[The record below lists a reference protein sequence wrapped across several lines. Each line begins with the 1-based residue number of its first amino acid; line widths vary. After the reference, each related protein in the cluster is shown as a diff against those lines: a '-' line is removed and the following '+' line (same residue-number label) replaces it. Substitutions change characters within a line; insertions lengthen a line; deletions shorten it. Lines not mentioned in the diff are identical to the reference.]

1 VKYFQNNYPEVK
13 LKLYANTVSALDAVS
28 RGDADAYAGNRV
40 VAAYLMGE
48 NFINN
53 LRIHGS
59 LSKPA
64 SALAIGVRKD
74 RPLLRNILQS
84 ALDDIST
91 EEHWDILNRWVHAR
105 KEGDGLQESVM
116 LTTEELKWLSEHKEI
131 EIGIDGNWPPIDF
144 TNENGEHAG
153 ITADYL
159 SMLGKR
165 LGVRFIPRKSPNF
178 KSMLGKVMD
187 GELKVGATISYNEE
201 RAEKLYFSK
210 PFYHVHK
217 VIIARKDSKG
227 ISSINDLHGRSVA
240 IEDGFLTM
248 KQLQEKHPGIELRP
262 VASTLKALQAVSWGD
277 ADAYVGNQAVADWIQ
292 RQNQLVNL
300 RIVGD
305 PGLGSGPQNFAVSK
319 TAPDWKPLIGIID
332 KVLASITEEERSRI
346 EQRWIGERE
355 AKRKLPRVMLTE
367 QEKQW
372 LQEHKS
378 IRLGVDA
385 NWAPVEFID
394 TDGEYKGLSAD
405 YMAVFS
411 EQLGINFVRPKRM
424 PWTEVLSG
432 LENRSL
438 DVAPMIS
445 RTPEREAYLNY
456 TKSYLD
462 FPSVIFNRRGS
473 ARLRGVEDLA
483 RKKVAAVE
491 GYSITKRLHQDH
503 PLVELQYYKDP
514 KEALRAVSVGK
525 ADAYVGSLAVGGY
538 LIGQEGLTNLQV
550 AAPTDYSR
558 SYGIGVRKD
567 WPELVGILNKA
578 IDTLDDELRND
589 IYRRWSTVK
598 YEKHVDY
605 TLVWQILGAAALV
618 FIIGSVWALQ
628 IRRSRQVI
636 QEGRERLELTLK
648 SAHLGAWEARVNA
661 EGLLELSYDETF
673 YLQHGIP
680 ATMKNL
686 SLEDLY
692 GYVEKEDLP
701 AMQAEMKRFLQS
713 DDKDFSFEYR
723 VRDQD
728 RWLYS
733 KGHTMECGE
742 SGRPKY
748 IVGITQDITERRKAN
763 EALRQASRFKSEF
776 LANMSHEI
784 RTPMN
789 AIIGLGH
796 LLTRTSLA
804 PKQSDYVHKI
814 QISAQSLLGIID
826 DILDFSKIE
835 AGRLNIESIGF
846 LFDGIFENLSIMAA
860 TRIGDSPIEFL
871 YDFDTNIPP
880 MLEGDPYRIGQILTN
895 LVSNAVKFTEQGS
908 IVVRVRSKESG
919 EGKVRLRFEVE
930 DTGIGIDPDKLDS
943 LFDPFIQADGSTTR
957 EYGGTGLGLSICQK
971 LCTLMGGTIGA
982 ESSPG
987 EGSLFYFELPLL
999 YSMTQTLPV
1008 PRPDLREL
1016 KVLLVDDNP
1025 VALNV
1030 LGEMLESMTFQV
1042 SLAGSGNE
1050 ALASLDKPDYECDL
1064 VLLDWRLPDIDGI
1077 EVSDRIN
1084 EKFGDQRP
1092 VVILI
1097 TAYGREVLESDVSE
1111 KHLDGILIK
1120 PLTPS
1125 QLFDAIIRAL
1135 DSRYSD
1141 SSSIDPLQ
1149 QLPEQERLQGK
1160 VLLVEDNEIN
1170 QQVAKELLEQM
1181 GLSVDTA
1188 DDGAQA
1194 VHYITAQQRP
1204 DLVLMDVQMP
1214 VMDGY
1219 EATRQIRKLPDMA
1232 DMPIFAMTANALVG
1246 DADKSAQAGMNGH
1259 IAKPVDPEEL
1269 FRTLSEH
1276 LASTAPSPT
1285 ETTKKTAWS
1294 APEESYPGIDLQRGI
1309 QQVGG
1314 NPDFYLKL
1322 LGDFLSNHGGCVSE
1336 LEELLTVSSFEEAR
1350 RSAHTIKGVAGN
1362 IGAYDLQQAATELE
1376 ASLAAGELSAEE
1388 LLRDYSQASETLFG
1402 TIRTILAASDE
1413 PGADKG
1419 RQ

>member
-1 VKYFQNNYPEVK
+1 
-13 LKLYANTVSALDAVS
+13 
-28 RGDADAYAGNRV
+28 
-40 VAAYLMGE
+40 
-48 NFINN
+48 
-53 LRIHGS
+53 
-59 LSKPA
+59 
-64 SALAIGVRKD
+64 
-74 RPLLRNILQS
+74 
-84 ALDDIST
+84 
-91 EEHWDILNRWVHAR
+91 
-105 KEGDGLQESVM
+105 
-116 LTTEELKWLSEHKEI
+116 
-131 EIGIDGNWPPIDF
+131 
-144 TNENGEHAG
+144 
-153 ITADYL
+153 
-159 SMLGKR
+159 
-165 LGVRFIPRKSPNF
+165 
-178 KSMLGKVMD
+178 
-187 GELKVGATISYNEE
+187 
-201 RAEKLYFSK
+201 
-210 PFYHVHK
+210 
-217 VIIARKDSKG
+217 
-227 ISSINDLHGRSVA
+227 
-240 IEDGFLTM
+240 
-248 KQLQEKHPGIELRP
+248 
-262 VASTLKALQAVSWGD
+262 
-277 ADAYVGNQAVADWIQ
+277 
-292 RQNQLVNL
+292 
-300 RIVGD
+300 
-305 PGLGSGPQNFAVSK
+305 
-319 TAPDWKPLIGIID
+319 
-332 KVLASITEEERSRI
+332 
-346 EQRWIGERE
+346 
-355 AKRKLPRVMLTE
+355 
-367 QEKQW
+367 
-372 LQEHKS
+372 
-378 IRLGVDA
+378 
-385 NWAPVEFID
+385 
-394 TDGEYKGLSAD
+394 
-405 YMAVFS
+405 
-411 EQLGINFVRPKRM
+411 
-424 PWTEVLSG
+424 
-432 LENRSL
+432 
-438 DVAPMIS
+438 
-445 RTPEREAYLNY
+445 
-456 TKSYLD
+456 
-462 FPSVIFNRRGS
+462 
-473 ARLRGVEDLA
+473 
-483 RKKVAAVE
+483 
-491 GYSITKRLHQDH
+491 
-503 PLVELQYYKDP
+503 
-514 KEALRAVSVGK
+514 
-525 ADAYVGSLAVGGY
+525 
-538 LIGQEGLTNLQV
+538 
-550 AAPTDYSR
+550 
-558 SYGIGVRKD
+558 
-567 WPELVGILNKA
+567 
-578 IDTLDDELRND
+578 
-589 IYRRWSTVK
+589 
-598 YEKHVDY
+598 
-605 TLVWQILGAAALV
+605 
-618 FIIGSVWALQ
+618 
-628 IRRSRQVI
+628 
-636 QEGRERLELTLK
+636 
-648 SAHLGAWEARVNA
+648 
-661 EGLLELSYDETF
+661 
-673 YLQHGIP
+673 
-680 ATMKNL
+680 
-686 SLEDLY
+686 
-692 GYVEKEDLP
+692 
-701 AMQAEMKRFLQS
+701 
-713 DDKDFSFEYR
+713 
-723 VRDQD
+723 
-728 RWLYS
+728 
-733 KGHTMECGE
+733 MECGE
-742 SGRPKY
+742 SGQPKY

-763 EALRQASRFKSEF
+763 EALELASRFKSEF

-796 LLTRTSLA
+796 LLTRTSLV

-846 LFDGIFENLSIMAA
+846 RFDEVFENLSIMAA

-908 IVVRVRSKESG
+908 IVVRVRSKEGG

-1064 VLLDWRLPDIDGI
+1064 VLLDWRLPDLDGI

-1135 DSRYSD
+1135 DSRCAD
-1141 SSSIDPLQ
+1141 SSSIDPLE
-1149 QLPEQERLQGK
+1149 QLPERERLQGK

-1194 VHYITAQQRP
+1194 VHYITARQRP

-1376 ASLAAGELSAEE
+1376 AGLAAGELPAEE
-1388 LLRDYSQASETLFG
+1388 LMRDYSQASETLFS
-1402 TIRTILAASDE
+1402 TIRTILAAADE